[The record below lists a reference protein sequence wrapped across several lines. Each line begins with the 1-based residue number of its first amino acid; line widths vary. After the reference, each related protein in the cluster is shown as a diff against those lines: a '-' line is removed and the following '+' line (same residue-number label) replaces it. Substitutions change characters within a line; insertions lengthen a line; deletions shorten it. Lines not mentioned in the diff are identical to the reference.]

1 MLPKPANNL
10 INRVYSDFE
19 SNGPLFNL
27 NKEVDFLLFDDKVES
42 TVGAGFSRDMSNFT
56 QINIAA
62 PNDVVLS
69 DTSYNKEDIL
79 RVEYKR
85 FFPVTGSKED
95 LGDSLDNFLSPTEDL
110 VKNEKEEMQEL
121 VEKYISDISKGDFV
135 IGREP
140 KLFKDS
146 WVFVPKIFVGGELIE
161 FTLVTFVWSDGQSL
175 IDLPYGVVYPFVLN
189 QDHLQN
195 YLDGSE
201 DYHY

>member
-146 WVFVPKIFVGGELIE
+146 
-161 FTLVTFVWSDGQSL
+161 
-175 IDLPYGVVYPFVLN
+175 
-189 QDHLQN
+189 
-195 YLDGSE
+195 
-201 DYHY
+201 